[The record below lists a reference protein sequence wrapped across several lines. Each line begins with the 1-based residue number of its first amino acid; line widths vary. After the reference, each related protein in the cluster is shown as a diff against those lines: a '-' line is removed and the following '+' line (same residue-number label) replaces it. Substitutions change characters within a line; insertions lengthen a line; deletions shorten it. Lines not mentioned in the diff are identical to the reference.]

1 MYLELNQNIC
11 TFFKIIKMK
20 IQAADILRLMEEGEG
35 FQLEMKACGSSL
47 PSSVWET
54 YSAFANSRGGVILLG
69 ITERKSHSG
78 QERFEVTGVADAN
91 KVVTDF
97 FNMLNNPQKVSCN
110 VLVDSDVRIVE
121 VYGKDVVYIS
131 VPEANYRDK
140 PVYVNNNLQS
150 GSYKRL
156 FEGDR
161 HLSKS
166 ELTLLIRD
174 SSDDIDSQIIEC
186 YGMQDIDN
194 ETLRKYRLSFL
205 HKNPQ
210 HAYESLCDKDFLI
223 KMGGYAVDRKK
234 SLEGLTM
241 AGLLMFGK
249 GQSIHEV
256 FPSFRVDY
264 LDRIDIQP
272 GDDLKW
278 NDRLTDD
285 GRWEDNLY
293 NFLLLTLRKLLFTL
307 PSEGRIVDGSR
318 KDGGELYDAVREA
331 MVNSLTYC
339 DYKEGG
345 VLRIDRMTDKIVM
358 RNPGTLRIP
367 PQRIYEGDYTRARNA
382 TIQKLLRMVGF
393 GDNIGSGFQKIMK
406 AWENL
411 RYEAPDIHEEPDVTE
426 VWLTL
431 PLYKKPKE
439 NSPVAISPSKE
450 QSDQLEEPE
459 APSYA
464 KSKVLTYKSL
474 TPIQIKILDEIKDDP
489 HISIPEI
496 ADKLGV
502 KEGLIRSQRRA
513 MEKIVELRRIGSRK
527 TGSWQILWK

>member
-1 MYLELNQNIC
+1 M
-11 TFFKIIKMK
+11 
-20 IQAADILRLMEEGEG
+20 IQAEDILKLIRGGEG
-35 FQLEMKACGSSL
+35 AQLEMKACSTSL

-69 ITERKSHSG
+69 VTEHKAYSG
-78 QERFEVTGVADAN
+78 SCRFEVTGVADAN

-97 FNMLNNPQKVSCN
+97 FNMLNNPQKVSYN
-110 VLVDSDVRIVE
+110 VLIDSDVRIVE
-121 VYGKDVVYIS
+121 VDGKDVIYIY
-131 VPEANYRDK
+131 VPEASYHNK
-140 PVYVNNNLQS
+140 PVYINNNLQS

-161 HLSKS
+161 HLSKT

-186 YGMQDIDN
+186 YGMQDIDV
-194 ETLRKYRLSFL
+194 ETLRKYRLSFQ
-205 HKNPQ
+205 HRNPH
-210 HAYESLCDKDFLI
+210 HAYENLDDKEFLT

-234 SLEGLTM
+234 ALEGLTM

-293 NFLLLTLRKLLFTL
+293 NFIILTLRKLLFTL

-318 KDGGELYDAVREA
+318 KDGGVLYDAVREA

-339 DYKEGG
+339 DYKLGG

-367 PQRIYEGDYTRARNA
+367 PERIYEGDYTRARNA

-406 AWENL
+406 AWDSL
-411 RYEAPDIHEEPDVTE
+411 KFASPDIHEEPDVTE

-431 PLYKKPKE
+431 PLYKTQQPKKPM
-439 NSPVAISPSKE
+439 AIPYESEEYP
-450 QSDQLEEPE
+450 QLREPE
-459 APSYA
+459 AGYYTG
-464 KSKVLTYKSL
+464 SKARLSRML
-474 TPIQIKILDEIKDDP
+474 SPLQMRIIDEIKADP
-489 HISIPEI
+489 YISIPEI
-496 ADKLGV
+496 AEKIGV
-502 KEGLIRSQRRA
+502 KEGLVRSQRRS
-513 MEKIVELRRIGSRK
+513 MEKFVELKRVGSRK
-527 TGSWQILWK
+527 TGFWQIIPKL

>member
-1 MYLELNQNIC
+1 M
-11 TFFKIIKMK
+11 
-20 IQAADILRLMEEGEG
+20 IQAADIIRLIKEGEG
-35 FQLEMKACGSSL
+35 FQLEMKACSTTL
-47 PSSVWET
+47 PSAVWET

-69 ITERKSHSG
+69 VTEQKTPSVPK
-78 QERFEVTGVADAN
+78 RFEVTGVSDAN

-97 FNMLNNPQKVSCN
+97 FNTLNNPQKVSYN
-110 VLVDSDVRIVE
+110 VLVDSDVRIIE
-121 VYGKDVVYIS
+121 VNGKDVIYIY
-131 VPEANYRDK
+131 VPEANYRNK
-140 PVYVNNNLQS
+140 PIYVNNNIQS

-161 HLSKS
+161 HLSMT

-186 YGMQDIDN
+186 YGMQDIDA
-194 ETLRKYRLSFL
+194 ETLKNYRLSFL
-205 HKNPQ
+205 HKNPH
-210 HAYESLCDKDFLI
+210 HAYEELDDKEFLI

-264 LDRIDIQP
+264 LDRIGITP

-293 NFLLLTLRKLLFTL
+293 NFLILTLRKLLFTL

-318 KDGGELYDAVREA
+318 KDGGALYDAVREA

-339 DYKEGG
+339 DYKFGG

-358 RNPGTLRIP
+358 RNPGTLRIAP
-367 PQRIYEGDYTRARNA
+367 ERIYEGDYTRARNA

-406 AWENL
+406 AWDSL
-411 RYEAPDIHEEPDVTE
+411 KFDSPDIHEVPDVTE

-431 PLYKKPKE
+431 PLYRNKKQK
-439 NSPVAISPSKE
+439 STY
-450 QSDQLEEPE
+450 
-459 APSYA
+459 PSYYDEEEEITVA
-464 KSKVLTYKSL
+464 SDIEPAPYGMPKKAGTNGL
-474 TPIQIKILDEIKDDP
+474 TPIQEMILDEIKSDP
-489 HISIPEI
+489 YISIPEI
-496 ADKLGV
+496 ALKLGV
-502 KEGLIRSQRRA
+502 KEGFVRSQRRS
-513 MEKIVELRRIGSRK
+513 MEKFVELRRVGSRK
-527 TGSWQILWK
+527 TGFWQIVQK

>member
-1 MYLELNQNIC
+1 M
-11 TFFKIIKMK
+11 M
-20 IQAADILRLMEEGEG
+20 IQADDIKRLMKEGEG
-35 FQLEMKACGSSL
+35 FQLEMKACGTAL

-54 YSAFANSRGGVILLG
+54 YSAFANSRGGIILLG
-69 ITERKSHSG
+69 VTEHKTRSAS
-78 QERFEVTGVADAN
+78 ERFEVTGVSDAN
-91 KVVTDF
+91 KIVTDF
-97 FNMLNNPQKVSCN
+97 FNLLNNPQKVSCN

-121 VYGKDVVYIS
+121 VDGKDVVYIN
-131 VPEANYRDK
+131 VPEANYRNK
-140 PVYVNNNLQS
+140 PIYINNNLQS

-156 FEGDR
+156 FEGDC
-161 HLSKS
+161 HLNKQ
-166 ELTLLIRD
+166 ELTILIRD

-186 YGMQDIDN
+186 YGMQDIDQ
-194 ETLRKYRLSFL
+194 ETLKTYRLSFQ
-205 HKNPQ
+205 HKNPH
-210 HAYESLCDKDFLI
+210 HAYEALDDKEFLM
-223 KMGGYAVDRKK
+223 KMGGYAEDRKK

-293 NFLLLTLRKLLFTL
+293 NFLILTLRKLLFTL

-318 KDGGELYDAVREA
+318 KDGGVLYDAIREA

-339 DYKEGG
+339 DYKLGG

-358 RNPGTLRIP
+358 RNPGTLRIAP
-367 PQRIYEGDYTRARNA
+367 ERIYEGDYTRARNA
-382 TIQKLLRMVGF
+382 TIQKMLRMVGF

-406 AWENL
+406 AWESL
-411 RYEAPDIHEEPDVTE
+411 RYVTPDIHEEPEVTE

-431 PLYKKPKE
+431 PLYKNIVKPKKTIRYPE
-439 NSPVAISPSKE
+439 VNEEITMVK
-450 QSDQLEEPE
+450 EPE
-459 APSYA
+459 GLYA
-464 KSKVLTYKSL
+464 RRKNDSAFHL
-474 TPIQIKILDEIKDDP
+474 TPIQERILDEIKADP
-489 HISIPEI
+489 YISIPEI
-496 ADKLGV
+496 ADKIGV
-502 KEGLIRSQRRA
+502 KEGFVRSQRRS
-513 MEKIVELRRIGSRK
+513 MEKFVELRRIGSRK
-527 TGSWQILWK
+527 TGFWQIIPKK

>member
-1 MYLELNQNIC
+1 MV
-11 TFFKIIKMK
+11 K
-20 IQAADILRLMEEGEG
+20 AADIKRMMSEGEG
-35 FQLEMKACGSSL
+35 FQLEMKACASSL

-54 YSAFANSRGGVILLG
+54 YSAFANTRGGVILLG
-69 ITERKSHSG
+69 VSEHKGRSG
-78 QERFEVTGVADAN
+78 TERFEVTGVADSN
-91 KVVTDF
+91 KIVTDF
-97 FNMLNNPQKVSCN
+97 FNMLNNTQKVSYN
-110 VLVDSDVRIVE
+110 VLMDSDVRIVE
-121 VYGKDVVYIS
+121 VDGKDVVYIC
-131 VPEANYRDK
+131 VPEANYRNK
-140 PVYVNNNLQS
+140 PIYISGNIQS

-161 HLSKS
+161 HLSKE
-166 ELTLLIRD
+166 ELTLLMRD
-174 SSDDIDSQIIEC
+174 SSDDIDSKIFEC
-186 YGMQDIDN
+186 YGMQDIDE
-194 ETLRKYRLSFL
+194 ETLKQYRRAFL

-210 HAYESLCDKDFLI
+210 HAYESLDDKEFLM

-318 KDGGELYDAVREA
+318 KDGGVLYDAVREA

-339 DYKEGG
+339 DYKLGG

-358 RNPGTLRIP
+358 RNPGTLRISP
-367 PQRIYEGDYTRARNA
+367 ERIYKGDYTRARNA

-406 AWENL
+406 AWESL
-411 RYEAPDIHEEPDVTE
+411 KFASPEIHEEPEVTE

-431 PLYKKPKE
+431 PLTKYSKPKK
-439 NSPVAISPSKE
+439 SIPVY
-450 QSDQLEEPE
+450 SDSDEILTVCEREPE
-459 APSYA
+459 YNITKPSRKHD
-464 KSKVLTYKSL
+464 KSKKSSVSENQDLFSQLL
-474 TPIQIKILDEIKDDP
+474 TPIQKRILIEIEDDP
-489 HISIPEI
+489 YISIPEI
-496 ADKLGV
+496 AEKIGV
-502 KEGLIRSQRRA
+502 KEGFVRSQRRS
-513 MEKIVELRRIGSRK
+513 MEKLVELKRIGSRK
-527 TGSWQILWK
+527 TGFWKIVMKV

>member
-1 MYLELNQNIC
+1 M
-11 TFFKIIKMK
+11 IKTE
-20 IQAADILRLMEEGEG
+20 DIKRLMKEGEG
-35 FQLEMKACGSSL
+35 FQLEMKACGASL

-69 ITERKSHSG
+69 VTEHKTLSASD
-78 QERFEVTGVADAN
+78 RFEVTGVSDAN

-97 FNMLNNPQKVSCN
+97 FNMLNNAQKVSCN

-121 VYGKDVVYIS
+121 VDGKDVIYIN
-131 VPEANYRDK
+131 VPEASYRNK
-140 PVYVNNNLQS
+140 PIYINNNLQS

-161 HLSKS
+161 HLTKT

-186 YGMQDIDN
+186 YGMQDIDG

-210 HAYESLCDKDFLI
+210 HAYEGLEDKEFLM

-264 LDRIDIQP
+264 LDRIDIRP

-318 KDGGELYDAVREA
+318 KDGGDLYDAVREA

-339 DYKEGG
+339 DYKLGG

-358 RNPGTLRIP
+358 RNPGTLRIAP
-367 PQRIYEGDYTRARNA
+367 ERIYEGDYTRARNA
-382 TIQKLLRMVGF
+382 TIQKMLRMVGF

-406 AWENL
+406 AWESL
-411 RYEAPDIHEEPDVTE
+411 SFASPDIHEEPDVTE

-431 PLYKKPKE
+431 PLSRNKKHFKLLTDPDYEEEDKVVKDLDPAPYEKPKR
-439 NSPVAISPSKE
+439 VHTR
-450 QSDQLEEPE
+450 
-459 APSYA
+459 
-464 KSKVLTYKSL
+464 VL
-474 TPIQIKILDEIKDDP
+474 TPIQERILDEIKADP
-489 HISIPEI
+489 YISIPEI

-502 KEGLIRSQRRA
+502 KEGFVRSQRRS
-513 MEKIVELRRIGSRK
+513 MEKFVELRRVGSRK
-527 TGSWQILWK
+527 TGFWQIVPK

>member
-1 MYLELNQNIC
+1 M
-11 TFFKIIKMK
+11 
-20 IQAADILRLMEEGEG
+20 IQAADIVNLIRSGEG
-35 FQLEMKACGSSL
+35 YQLEMKACSSSL

-69 ITERKSHSG
+69 VTENKSYSKAK
-78 QERFEVTGVADAN
+78 RFEITGVADAN

-121 VYGKDVVYIS
+121 VEGKEVIYIY
-131 VPEANYRDK
+131 VPEASYHNK
-140 PVYVNNNLQS
+140 PVYINNNLQS

-161 HLSKS
+161 HLSKT

-186 YGMQDIDN
+186 YDMHDIDE

-210 HAYESLCDKDFLI
+210 HTYEGLDDKEFLT

-234 SLEGLTM
+234 GLEGLTM

-249 GQSIHEV
+249 GHSIHEV

-318 KDGGELYDAVREA
+318 KDGGVLYDAVREA

-339 DYKEGG
+339 DYKLGG

-367 PQRIYEGDYTRARNA
+367 PERIYEGDYTRARNA

-406 AWENL
+406 AWNDL
-411 RYEAPDIHEEPDVTE
+411 KFASPDIHEEPDVTE

-431 PLYKKPKE
+431 PLHKTPRKKASVSIPYEEE
-439 NSPVAISPSKE
+439 NIS
-450 QSDQLEEPE
+450 QANEPE
-459 APSYA
+459 TLFYA
-464 KSKVLTYKSL
+464 KPTSVLSQVL
-474 TPIQIKILDEIKDDP
+474 SPLQLRIINEINADP
-489 HISIPEI
+489 YLSIPEI
-496 ADKLGV
+496 AEKIGV
-502 KEGLIRSQRRA
+502 KEGLVRSQRRS
-513 MEKIVELRRIGSRK
+513 MEKFVELRRVGSRK
-527 TGSWQILWK
+527 TGYWQVIPKLKS

>member
-1 MYLELNQNIC
+1 MMIQADDI
-11 TFFKIIKMK
+11 KRIIK
-20 IQAADILRLMEEGEG
+20 EGEG
-35 FQLEMKACGSSL
+35 FHVEMKACSASL

-69 ITERKSHSG
+69 VTEHKTRNAS
-78 QERFEVTGVADAN
+78 ERFQVTGVSDAN
-91 KVVTDF
+91 KVVSDF
-97 FNMLNNPQKVSCN
+97 FNTISNPQKVSCN

-121 VYGKDVVYIS
+121 VDGKDVVYIS
-131 VPEANYRDK
+131 VPEASYRNK
-140 PVYVNNNLQS
+140 PIYINNNLQS

-161 HLSKS
+161 HLSKT

-174 SSDDIDSQIIEC
+174 STDDIDSQIIEC
-186 YGMQDIDN
+186 YGMQDIDG
-194 ETLRKYRLSFL
+194 ETFRKYRLSFL
-205 HKNPQ
+205 HKNPH
-210 HAYESLCDKDFLI
+210 HAYEGLEDKEFLM
-223 KMGGYAVDRKK
+223 KMGGYAVDRKN

-264 LDRIDIQP
+264 LDRIDIKP

-318 KDGGELYDAVREA
+318 KDGGVLYDAVREA

-339 DYKEGG
+339 DYKLGG

-358 RNPGTLRIP
+358 RNPGTLRIAP
-367 PQRIYEGDYTRARNA
+367 ERIYEGDYTRARNA
-382 TIQKLLRMVGF
+382 TIQKMLRMVGF

-406 AWENL
+406 AWESL
-411 RYEAPDIHEEPDVTE
+411 SFASPDIHEEPDVTE

-431 PLYKKPKE
+431 PLFKNGRQKRTMTFQDDYEEGRMVGDSEPAPYSRPKKGHTH
-439 NSPVAISPSKE
+439 V
-450 QSDQLEEPE
+450 
-459 APSYA
+459 
-464 KSKVLTYKSL
+464 L
-474 TPIQIKILDEIKDDP
+474 TPIQKRILDEIKADP
-489 HISIPEI
+489 YISIPEI

-502 KEGLIRSQRRA
+502 KEGFVRSQRRS
-513 MEKIVELRRIGSRK
+513 MEKYVELKRIGSRK
-527 TGSWQILWK
+527 TGFWKIIPK

>member
-1 MYLELNQNIC
+1 MMIDAHD
-11 TFFKIIKMK
+11 IKQLMK
-20 IQAADILRLMEEGEG
+20 EGEG

-69 ITERKSHSG
+69 VTEHKRYSG
-78 QERFEVTGVADAN
+78 AERFEVTGVSDAN

-121 VYGKDVVYIS
+121 VDGKDVVYIY
-131 VPEANYRDK
+131 VPEASYRNK
-140 PVYVNNNLQS
+140 PVYISNNIQS

-161 HLSKS
+161 HLSKT

-186 YGMQDIDN
+186 YGMQDIDG

-205 HKNPQ
+205 HNNPQ
-210 HAYESLCDKDFLI
+210 HTYEDLDDKDFLQ

-234 SLEGLTM
+234 GLEGLTM

-256 FPSFRVDY
+256 LPSFRVDY

-307 PSEGRIVDGSR
+307 PSEGRIVDGRR
-318 KDGGELYDAVREA
+318 KDGGVLYDAVREA

-339 DYKEGG
+339 DYKLGG
-345 VLRIDRMTDKIVM
+345 VLRIDRMTDRIVM

-367 PQRIYEGDYTRARNA
+367 PERIYEGDYTRARNA
-382 TIQKLLRMVGF
+382 TIQKMLRMVGF

-406 AWENL
+406 AWANL
-411 RYEAPDIHEEPDVTE
+411 EFSSPDIHEEPDVTE

-431 PLYKKPKE
+431 PLYKVKRKTIVMPVPDEDDEGRMVMDSEPMPYSMRKSVAKP
-439 NSPVAISPSKE
+439 
-450 QSDQLEEPE
+450 
-459 APSYA
+459 
-464 KSKVLTYKSL
+464 TL
-474 TPIQIKILDEIKDDP
+474 TPIQKRILAEIKEDP
-489 HISIPEI
+489 YISIPEI
-496 ADKLGV
+496 ADRIGV
-502 KEGLIRSQRRA
+502 KEGFVRSQRRS
-513 MEKIVELRRIGSRK
+513 MERFVELRRIGSRK
-527 TGSWQILWK
+527 TGFWQIVHKVKI

>member
-1 MYLELNQNIC
+1 M
-11 TFFKIIKMK
+11 
-20 IQAADILRLMEEGEG
+20 IQAADIIRLVSEGEG

-69 ITERKSHSG
+69 ITEHKAISG
-78 QERFEVTGVADAN
+78 SGRFEVTGVSDAN

-110 VLVDSDVRIVE
+110 VLMDSDVRIVDVE
-121 VYGKDVVYIS
+121 DKDVVYIS
-131 VPEANYRDK
+131 VPEANYRIK
-140 PVYVNNNLQS
+140 PVYINNNMQS

-161 HLSKS
+161 HLSKT

-186 YGMQDIDN
+186 YGMQDIDDD
-194 ETLRKYRLSFL
+194 TLRKYRLSFL
-205 HKNPQ
+205 HKNPH
-210 HAYESLCDKDFLI
+210 HAYEGLDDKEFLM

-318 KDGGELYDAVREA
+318 KDGGVLYDAVREA

-339 DYKEGG
+339 DYKLGG

-358 RNPGTLRIP
+358 RNPGTLRIAP
-367 PQRIYEGDYTRARNA
+367 ERIYEGDYTRARNA

-393 GDNIGSGFQKIMK
+393 GDNIGSGFQKILK
-406 AWENL
+406 AWDCL
-411 RYEAPDIHEEPDVTE
+411 KFASPDIHEEPDVTE
-426 VWLTL
+426 VWLIL
-431 PLYKKPKE
+431 PLYKIKPVVKKKTGPILHDGE
-439 NSPVAISPSKE
+439 DILTV
-450 QSDQLEEPE
+450 EEPE
-459 APSYA
+459 PEFQTAP
-464 KSKVLTYKSL
+464 KTVHTPGL
-474 TPIQIKILDEIKDDP
+474 TPLQRSIIKEIEANP
-489 HISIPEI
+489 YISFPEI
-496 ADKLGV
+496 ADRIGV
-502 KEGLIRSQRRA
+502 KEGLVRSQRRA
-513 MEKIVELRRIGSRK
+513 MSKFVELRRVGSRK
-527 TGSWQILWK
+527 TGIWQIIPKR

>member
-1 MYLELNQNIC
+1 MIEADD
-11 TFFKIIKMK
+11 IK
-20 IQAADILRLMEEGEG
+20 RLTREGEG
-35 FQLEMKACGSSL
+35 YQLEMKACSSSL

-69 ITERKSHSG
+69 VSERKAISG
-78 QERFEVTGVADAN
+78 TERFEVTGVTDAN

-110 VLVDSDVRIVE
+110 ILIDSDVRIVE
-121 VYGKDVVYIS
+121 VDGKDVVYIN
-131 VPEANYRDK
+131 VPEASYRNK
-140 PVYVNNNLQS
+140 PIYINNNLQS

-161 HLSKS
+161 HLSKT

-186 YGMQDIDN
+186 YGMQDIDG
-194 ETLRKYRLSFL
+194 ETLKKYRLSFL

-210 HAYESLCDKDFLI
+210 HAYEGLEDKEFLI

-234 SLEGLTM
+234 SLEGLTL

-264 LDRIDIQP
+264 LDRIDIKP

-318 KDGGELYDAVREA
+318 KDGGALYDAVREA

-339 DYKEGG
+339 DYKLGG

-358 RNPGTLRIP
+358 RNPGTLRISP
-367 PQRIYEGDYTRARNA
+367 ERIYEGDYTRARNA
-382 TIQKLLRMVGF
+382 TIQKMLRMVGF

-406 AWENL
+406 AWESIGF
-411 RYEAPDIHEEPDVTE
+411 ADPDIHEEPEVTE

-431 PLYKKPKE
+431 PLYKTPKVKKPIVIPYDIE
-439 NSPVAISPSKE
+439 EIQTV
-450 QSDQLEEPE
+450 EEPKPEFYPSLKNTRMAKGKLSLPAYNGAILYQVLNPFQLRIIEEIE
-459 APSYA
+459 A
-464 KSKVLTYKSL
+464 
-474 TPIQIKILDEIKDDP
+474 DP
-489 HISIPEI
+489 YISIPEI
-496 ADKLGV
+496 ADKMGV
-502 KEGLIRSQRRA
+502 KEGFVRSQRRS
-513 MEKIVELRRIGSRK
+513 MEKFVELRRVGSRK
-527 TGSWQILWK
+527 TGFWQIIPKK

>member
-1 MYLELNQNIC
+1 MI
-11 TFFKIIKMK
+11 
-20 IQAADILRLMEEGEG
+20 IQAADILRLMREGEG
-35 FQLEMKACGSSL
+35 LQLEMKACGSSL
-47 PSSVWET
+47 PSSIWET
-54 YSAFANSRGGVILLG
+54 YSAFANTRGGVILLG
-69 ITERKSHSG
+69 ITEHKSHSG
-78 QERFEVTGVADAN
+78 SSRFEVTGVSDAN

-97 FNMLNNPQKVSCN
+97 FNMLSNSQKVSVN

-121 VYGKDVVYIS
+121 VEGKDVIYIS
-131 VPEANYRDK
+131 VPEASYREK
-140 PVYVNNNLQS
+140 PVYINNNLQS

-186 YGMQDIDN
+186 YGMQDVDE

-205 HKNPQ
+205 HKNPH
-210 HAYESLCDKDFLI
+210 HAYEGLDDKDFLM
-223 KMGGYAVDRKK
+223 KMGAYAVDRKK
-234 SLEGLTM
+234 GLDGLTM

-339 DYKEGG
+339 DYKVGG

-358 RNPGTLRIP
+358 RNPGTLRIAP
-367 PQRIYEGDYTRARNA
+367 ERIYEGDYTRARNA

-393 GDNIGSGFQKIMK
+393 GDNIGSGFQKILK
-406 AWENL
+406 AWDSL
-411 RYEAPDIHEEPDVTE
+411 KFVSPDIHEEPDVTE

-431 PLYKKPKE
+431 PLYKKIKTKTSIE
-439 NSPVAISPSKE
+439 NVSERE
-450 QSDQLEEPE
+450 QAYQVEEPE
-459 APSYA
+459 VEFHS
-464 KSKVLTYKSL
+464 KSKTGMARFLS
-474 TPIQIKILDEIKDDP
+474 PMQIRIINEIEADP
-489 HISIPEI
+489 YISIPEI
-496 ADKLGV
+496 ADKIGV
-502 KEGLIRSQRRA
+502 KEGLVRSQRRA
-513 MEKIVELRRIGSRK
+513 MEKYVELRRVGSRK
-527 TGSWQILWK
+527 AGFWQILWKSLRKM

>member
-1 MYLELNQNIC
+1 M
-11 TFFKIIKMK
+11 
-20 IQAADILRLMEEGEG
+20 IQADEIKRLMKEGEG
-35 FQLEMKACGSSL
+35 FHLEMKACSTSL

-69 ITERKSHSG
+69 ITEHKAHYAS
-78 QERFEVTGVADAN
+78 ERFEVTGVKDAN
-91 KVVTDF
+91 KIVTDF
-97 FNMLNNPQKVSCN
+97 FNILNNPQKVSCN

-121 VYGKDVVYIS
+121 VDGKDVVYIS
-131 VPEANYRDK
+131 VPEANYRNK
-140 PVYVNNNLQS
+140 PIYINNNLQS

-161 HLSKS
+161 HLTKT

-174 SSDDIDSQIIEC
+174 STDDIDSQIIEC
-186 YGMQDIDN
+186 YSMQDIDA

-205 HKNPQ
+205 HKNPH
-210 HAYESLCDKDFLI
+210 HAFEGLEDKEFLM

-264 LDRIDIQP
+264 LDRIDINP

-307 PSEGRIVDGSR
+307 PSEGRIIDGSR
-318 KDGGELYDAVREA
+318 KDGGDLYDAVREA

-339 DYKEGG
+339 DYKLGG

-358 RNPGTLRIP
+358 RNPGTLRIA

-382 TIQKLLRMVGF
+382 TIQKMLRMVGF

-406 AWENL
+406 AWESL
-411 RYEAPDIHEEPDVTE
+411 RFASPDIHEESDVTE

-431 PLYKKPKE
+431 PLYKNLKKPKSTFRYLE
-439 NSPVAISPSKE
+439 D
-450 QSDQLEEPE
+450 DQEGEVVRDPG
-459 APSYA
+459 PFPYV
-464 KSKVLTYKSL
+464 KSKPSLSEVLNPT
-474 TPIQIKILDEIKDDP
+474 QIRILDEIKADP
-489 HISIPEI
+489 YISIPEI
-496 ADKLGV
+496 AEKMGV
-502 KEGLIRSQRRA
+502 KEGFVRSQRRS
-513 MEKIVELRRIGSRK
+513 MEKLVELKRVGSRK
-527 TGSWQILWK
+527 TGFWQIIPKK

>member
-1 MYLELNQNIC
+1 M
-11 TFFKIIKMK
+11 
-20 IQAADILRLMEEGEG
+20 IQADDIKRLLKEGEG
-35 FQLEMKACGSSL
+35 FHVEMKACSLSL

-69 ITERKSHSG
+69 ITEHKKHSAS
-78 QERFEVTGVADAN
+78 ERFQVTGVSDAN

-97 FNMLNNPQKVSCN
+97 FNTLNNPQKVSCN
-110 VLVDSDVRIVE
+110 VMVDSDVRIVE
-121 VYGKDVVYIS
+121 VDGKEVVYIS
-131 VPEANYRDK
+131 VPEANYRNK
-140 PVYVNNNLQS
+140 PIYINNNLQS

-161 HLSKS
+161 HLSKT

-174 SSDDIDSQIIEC
+174 SADDIDSQIIEC
-186 YGMQDIDN
+186 YGMQDIDG
-194 ETLRKYRLSFL
+194 ETLRQYRLSFL
-205 HKNPQ
+205 HKNPH
-210 HAYESLCDKDFLI
+210 HAYEGLEDREFLM
-223 KMGGYAVDRKK
+223 KMGGYAIDRKK

-264 LDRIDIQP
+264 LDRIDIKP

-318 KDGGELYDAVREA
+318 KDGGVLYDAVREA

-339 DYKEGG
+339 DYKLGG

-358 RNPGTLRIP
+358 RNPGTLRIAP
-367 PQRIYEGDYTRARNA
+367 ERIYEGDYTRTRNA
-382 TIQKLLRMVGF
+382 TIQKMLRMVGF

-406 AWENL
+406 AWEIL
-411 RYEAPDIHEEPDVTE
+411 GFASPDIHEEPDVTE

-431 PLYKKPKE
+431 PLFKNIRQKRTITVADDKEEGKMVKDSEPAPYATTKKGHTH
-439 NSPVAISPSKE
+439 V
-450 QSDQLEEPE
+450 
-459 APSYA
+459 
-464 KSKVLTYKSL
+464 L
-474 TPIQIKILDEIKDDP
+474 TPIQERILYEIKADP
-489 HISIPEI
+489 YISIPEI

-502 KEGLIRSQRRA
+502 KEGFVRSQRRS
-513 MEKIVELRRIGSRK
+513 MEKSVELRRVGSRK
-527 TGSWQILWK
+527 TGFWQIIPK

>member
-1 MYLELNQNIC
+1 
-11 TFFKIIKMK
+11 MK
-20 IQAADILRLMEEGEG
+20 IHAADIIKLMKDGES

-47 PSSVWET
+47 PTSVWET

-69 ITERKSHSG
+69 VTEHKNLSG
-78 QERFEVTGVADAN
+78 SERFEVTGVADSN

-110 VLVDSDVRIVE
+110 VLVDSDVRIVD
-121 VYGKDVVYIS
+121 VYGKDVVYIY
-131 VPEANYRDK
+131 VPEASYRNK
-140 PVYVNNNLQS
+140 PIYINNNLQS

-161 HLSKS
+161 HLSKT

-174 SSDDIDSQIIEC
+174 SSDEIDSQIIEC
-186 YGMQDIDN
+186 YGMQDIDE

-210 HAYESLCDKDFLI
+210 HAYEGLDDKEFLM

-234 SLEGLTM
+234 ALEGLTM

-293 NFLLLTLRKLLFTL
+293 NFMLLTLRKLLFTL

-318 KDGGELYDAVREA
+318 KDGGVLYDAVREA

-339 DYKEGG
+339 DYKLGG

-367 PQRIYEGDYTRARNA
+367 PKRIYEGDYTRARNA
-382 TIQKLLRMVGF
+382 TIQKLLRMVGL

-406 AWENL
+406 AWDSL
-411 RYEAPDIHEEPDVTE
+411 KYASPDIREESDVTE

-431 PLYKKPKE
+431 PLYKCKR
-439 NSPVAISPSKE
+439 NATS
-450 QSDQLEEPE
+450 
-459 APSYA
+459 
-464 KSKVLTYKSL
+464 SKVSYKGEEGDMVKDAKPTPYVNAKLLKKDSSSSSGGLDRTVFTKWL
-474 TPIQIKILDEIKDDP
+474 TPMQIRIIEEIEADP
-489 HISIPEI
+489 YISIPEI
-496 ADKLGV
+496 ADKIGV
-502 KEGLIRSQRRA
+502 KEGFVRSQRRS
-513 MEKIVELRRIGSRK
+513 MEKFVELRRIGSRK
-527 TGSWQILWK
+527 TGYWQIIQK

>member
-1 MYLELNQNIC
+1 MMIEADH
-11 TFFKIIKMK
+11 IK
-20 IQAADILRLMEEGEG
+20 RLMKEGEG
-35 FQLEMKACGSSL
+35 FQLEMKACSTSL

-69 ITERKSHSG
+69 VTEHKTHSAT
-78 QERFEVTGVADAN
+78 ERFEVTGVSDAN

-110 VLVDSDVRIVE
+110 ILVDSDVRIVE
-121 VYGKDVVYIS
+121 VDGKDVVYIY
-131 VPEANYRDK
+131 VPEASYRNK
-140 PVYVNNNLQS
+140 PVYINNNLQS

-161 HLSKS
+161 HLSKT

-186 YGMQDIDN
+186 YGMQDIDE

-205 HKNPQ
+205 HRNPQ
-210 HAYESLCDKDFLI
+210 HAYEGLEDKEFLI
-223 KMGGYAVDRKK
+223 KMGGYAIDRKK

-256 FPSFRVDY
+256 FPSLRVDY

-272 GDDLKW
+272 GEDLKW

-318 KDGGELYDAVREA
+318 KDGGVLYDAVREA

-339 DYKEGG
+339 DYKLGG

-358 RNPGTLRIP
+358 RNPGTLRIA

-382 TIQKLLRMVGF
+382 TIQKMLRMVGF

-411 RYEAPDIHEEPDVTE
+411 RFASPDIHEEPDVTE

-431 PLYKKPKE
+431 PLYKNKKKPLTTFRATDY
-439 NSPVAISPSKE
+439 N
-450 QSDQLEEPE
+450 EESNVLNDPG
-459 APSYA
+459 PIPYA
-464 KSKVLTYKSL
+464 KSKKVRPYVL
-474 TPIQIKILDEIKDDP
+474 TPIQERILDEIKADP
-489 HISIPEI
+489 YISIPEI
-496 ADKLGV
+496 ADKMGV
-502 KEGLIRSQRRA
+502 KEGFVRSQRRS
-513 MEKIVELRRIGSRK
+513 MKEFVELIRVGSRK
-527 TGSWQILWK
+527 TGFWQIVPK

>member
-1 MYLELNQNIC
+1 M
-11 TFFKIIKMK
+11 
-20 IQAADILRLMEEGEG
+20 IQATDIIRLIREGEG
-35 FQLEMKACGSSL
+35 FQLEMKACGASL

-69 ITERKSHSG
+69 VTEHKAASG
-78 QERFEVTGVADAN
+78 SGRFEVTGVADAN

-121 VYGKDVVYIS
+121 VEGKDVVYIY
-131 VPEANYRDK
+131 VPEANYRNK
-140 PVYVNNNLQS
+140 PIYINNNLQS

-161 HLSKS
+161 HLSKT

-186 YGMQDIDN
+186 YGMQDIDE
-194 ETLRKYRLSFL
+194 ETLRIYRQSFL
-205 HKNPQ
+205 HKNPH
-210 HAYESLCDKDFLI
+210 HAYENLDGKEFLM

-234 SLEGLTM
+234 ALEGLTM

-264 LDRIDIQP
+264 LDRIDILP

-318 KDGGELYDAVREA
+318 KDGGVLYDAVREA

-339 DYKEGG
+339 DYKLGG

-358 RNPGTLRIP
+358 RNPGTLRIAP
-367 PQRIYEGDYTRARNA
+367 ERIYEGDYTRARNA
-382 TIQKLLRMVGF
+382 TIQKMLRMVGF
-393 GDNIGSGFQKIMK
+393 GDNIGSGFKKIMK
-406 AWENL
+406 AWESL
-411 RYEAPDIHEEPDVTE
+411 KFSSPDIHEEPDVTE

-431 PLYKKPKE
+431 PLYKPHIEKK
-439 NSPVAISPSKE
+439 PVAASYDYEYIQMVK
-450 QSDQLEEPE
+450 EPE
-459 APSYA
+459 PIPYA
-464 KSKVLTYKSL
+464 FSKTGLEHFLSPL
-474 TPIQIKILDEIKDDP
+474 QLRIIHEIKSDP
-489 HISIPEI
+489 YISIPEI
-496 ADKLGV
+496 AEKMGV
-502 KEGLIRSQRRA
+502 KEGFVRSQRRS
-513 MEKIVELRRIGSRK
+513 MEKFVELRRVGSRK
-527 TGSWQILWK
+527 TGFWQIIPKK